1 MGSENLCY
9 IRNFSEDE
17 PVDLRSAEALFERA
31 RGTWRVRIGADHKL
45 RRLTGETFDLPKVND
60 LIRRDAQQ
68 AVRNKCTMN
77 RGEKIFRYDPAA
89 PMPPFGPGIG
99 KHQMKQCDRT
109 RWQHSPDS
117 IGSFHPQNARVRE
130 LALRDFPVRSPHSF
144 NETFNSKK
152 IPGRIGPGH
161 FHEKR
166 PISASK
172 IDLDRRASTI
182 DGLQIER
189 HKIICGN
196 DFRVRS
202 QSRKF
207 LGLKHLN

>member
-17 PVDLRSAEALFERA
+17 PVDLRFAESLFERA
-31 RGTWRVRIGADHKL
+31 WGTMRFRIGADHNL
-45 RRLTGETFDLPKVND
+45 GRLAGEALDFPKIND
-60 LIRRDAQQ
+60 VVRRDAEQ
-68 AVRNKCTMN
+68 AVQGKSAMN
-77 RGEKIFRYDPAA
+77 RREKIFRYDPPA

-99 KHQMKQCDRT
+99 KHQMKQCDRI
-109 RWQHSPDS
+109 RWQHLLNS
-117 IGSFHPQNARVRE
+117 IGSFHPQNTRVRE
-130 LALRDFPVRSPHSF
+130 LALCDFPVRAAHSSA
-144 NETFNSKK
+144 ETFNSKK
-152 IPGRIGPGH
+152 IPCRIGPGH

-166 PISASK
+166 PVATSK

-189 HKIICGN
+189 RKIIRGN
-196 DFRVRS
+196 DFPLGN

-207 LGLKHLN
+207 SGLKHLN